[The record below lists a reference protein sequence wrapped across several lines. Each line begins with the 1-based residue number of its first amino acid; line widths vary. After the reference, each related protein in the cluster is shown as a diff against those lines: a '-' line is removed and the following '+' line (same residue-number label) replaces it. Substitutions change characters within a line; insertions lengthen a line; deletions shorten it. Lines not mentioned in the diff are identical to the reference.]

1 MGPRVKMRQTEAVAK
16 KCMDE
21 VQDRLT
27 SIGTLLGKAF
37 GYGFL
42 YCDQGRKD
50 YIKDVISTALNTVAQ
65 RQGARKAIQNML
77 HDELN

>member
-1 MGPRVKMRQTEAVAK
+1 MQLIMFERK
-16 KCMDE
+16 KCVDE

-42 YCDQGRKD
+42 YCEQGRKD
-50 YIKDVISTALNTVAQ
+50 YIKYVISTALNTVAQ
-65 RQGARKAIQNML
+65 KQGARKAIQNML